1 MKPVLGSVPSLGSTY
16 NLITGGAAVVGTPG
30 TITTDLS
37 AYAPTRVA
45 GTTAVSGDNLV
56 FTVATGPA
64 NLVWNNAAGNSTWDL
79 NTSANFN
86 NNGTNDVFQTFDS
99 VTFDDTATPGTVT
112 LSGNLQAGVVT
123 VSNSTGNYTFA
134 GPGAI
139 TGMGSLVKSGG
150 SALILT
156 GNNSY
161 TGGTTVN
168 QGTVQIGDGTT
179 NGAIGSG
186 TYSIASSA
194 RLYLN
199 YATVSASNWGNV
211 TGGGTLE
218 INAATSGDWNGSPS
232 NSFTGTLQIDKG
244 RQWVNLGGATAVV
257 VQNGGQFVP
266 WTGTYSQNFTLAGTG
281 WGEGGYEV
289 AIRSDGS
296 VLNGNV
302 TFSAAAALG
311 SQSGTNLQLN
321 GTLYGGGN
329 PLTVGASGLQGTV
342 TLNGSTASSLG
353 GITLN
358 YGTLAIAA
366 SGNVSCG
373 GISGPGSAGR
383 AGLSVASG
391 GVLTA
396 TSFGAAYQPSL
407 FQINGTAS
415 LGSMSVSIANPLSM
429 TGTGLLNVTSLTIN
443 NWTALADN
451 MTGGTM
457 TIGAGGIIQ
466 GGTWFAN
473 NTFSAGATTIGA
485 TAPWSSG
492 MGIGLTDATTG
503 TTFDTTGGNI
513 RLSGA
518 LGGAGAL
525 RKAGPGMLALSA
537 PTPTAAAPRSAA
549 ARCNWATPRPWV
561 AAASPPTAASSISTA
576 TT

>member
-1 MKPVLGSVPSLGSTY
+1 MPSLGSTY
-16 NLITGGAAVVGTPG
+16 NLITGGAAVVGTPR
-30 TITTDLS
+30 TITTDLI
-37 AYAPTRVA
+37 AYAPTRVT
-45 GTTAVSGDNLV
+45 GTTSISGNNLV

-79 NTSANFN
+79 NASANFN
-86 NNGTNDVFQTFDS
+86 NNGTNDVFQNLDS
-99 VTFDDTATPGTVT
+99 VTFDDSVAPGTVT
-112 LSGNLQAGVVT
+112 LGGILQAGVVA
-123 VSNSTGNYTFA
+123 VNNSSGNYTFA

-139 TGMGSLVKSGG
+139 TGIASLVKSGS

-161 TGGTTVN
+161 TGGTTIN
-168 QGTVQIGDGTT
+168 QGTVQIGDGSTT

-199 YATVSASNWGNV
+199 YATVSASNWGNI

-266 WTGTYSQNFTLAGTG
+266 WTGTYSQNFTLAGAG

-329 PLTVGASGLQGTV
+329 PLTVGASSLGGAV
-342 TLNGSTASSLG
+342 TLNGSAGSTLG
-353 GITLN
+353 AVNIN
-358 YGTLAIAA
+358 NGTLAIGGN
-366 SGNVSCG
+366 SGNITTPSLEMQSTTLAVQG
-373 GISGPGSAGR
+373 GTLAVNGNLYWGRDASATINQT
-383 AGLSVASG
+383 G
-391 GVLTA
+391 GVFTLQGAVAMAPDAGNGGGSHSQSYSPFQGHFTYNLTGGVFLRRPA
-396 TSFGAAYQPSL
+396 
-407 FQINGTAS
+407 GTAS
-415 LGSMSVSIANPLSM
+415 LPAR
-429 TGTGLLNVTSLTIN
+429 
-443 NWTALADN
+443 
-451 MTGGTM
+451 
-457 TIGAGGIIQ
+457 
-466 GGTWFAN
+466 
-473 NTFSAGATTIGA
+473 SAGTIP
-485 TAPWSSG
+485 TSS
-492 MGIGLTDATTG
+492 T
-503 TTFDTTGGNI
+503 
-513 RLSGA
+513 
-518 LGGAGAL
+518 
-525 RKAGPGMLALSA
+525 
-537 PTPTAAAPRSAA
+537 SAA
-549 ARCNWATPRPWV
+549 ARCRRPPII
-561 AAASPPTAASSISTA
+561 SP
-576 TT
+576 